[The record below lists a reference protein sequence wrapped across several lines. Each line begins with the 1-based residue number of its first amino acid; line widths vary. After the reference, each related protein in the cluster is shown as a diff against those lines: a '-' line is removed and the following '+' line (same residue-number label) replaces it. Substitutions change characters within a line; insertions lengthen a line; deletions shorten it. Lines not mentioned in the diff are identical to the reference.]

1 MRDLVE
7 LGLSRPEGGAA
18 TADEPA
24 GLSGAVDRLLATL
37 ASSAGTALE
46 CEPEVVS
53 SFVARLDTCRR
64 ELRLA
69 KSGADG
75 AGAVEGAIRTIE
87 QFLRSSRR
95 YVSARESELKDMIRI
110 LHEASR
116 LMAGQATVFSEQV
129 LASSARLQSYTRL
142 EDIRELKHQLAAEV
156 TTLRHAVEEKQRR
169 DAESSALLSE
179 RLEVLQT
186 QLVKAEE
193 EASIDPL
200 TKIANRGTFD
210 QVFARMLDHARMTKQ
225 PMSLAFIDIDR
236 FKTINDSHGHQI
248 GDRVLLCA
256 AMWLGKSLRH
266 TDFIARYGGDEFA
279 VLFREAKLAEV
290 VSRMTQIL
298 GEIATRS
305 FEYELDG
312 ETRTVRFTA
321 SAGAAEWSPGES
333 GQDLL
338 RRADEALY
346 DAKRTGRNRAVA
358 KKRAILGG
366 LFR

>member
-7 LGLSRPEGGAA
+7 LGLSRPEAGAA
-18 TADEPA
+18 TPDEPA
-24 GLSGAVDRLLATL
+24 GLRGAVDRLLATL

-46 CEPEVVS
+46 CEPEIVS
-53 SFVARLDTCRR
+53 SFVARLDACRR
-64 ELRLA
+64 DLRQA
-69 KSGADG
+69 KSGGDG
-75 AGAVEGAIRTIE
+75 AGAVDGAIRTIE
-87 QFLRSSRR
+87 HFLRSSRR
-95 YVSARESELKDMIRI
+95 YVSARESELTDMIRI

-116 LMAGQATVFSEQV
+116 LMAGDARVFSEQV

-142 EDIRELKHQLAAEV
+142 DDIRELKHQLAAEV
-156 TTLRHAVEEKQRR
+156 TTLRHAVGEKQRR

-200 TKIANRGTFD
+200 TRIANRGTFD

-225 PMSLAFIDIDR
+225 PLSLALIDIDR

-256 AMWLGKSLRH
+256 AMWLGRNLRQ
-266 TDFIARYGGDEFA
+266 TDFIARYGGEEFA
-279 VLFREAKLAEV
+279 ILFRDAKLAEIET
-290 VSRMTQIL
+290 RMTQVL
-298 GEIATRS
+298 GEIAARS
-305 FEYELDG
+305 FEYELDSQ
-312 ETRTVRFTA
+312 TRTVRFTA

-333 GQDLL
+333 GPDLL

-346 DAKRTGRNRAVA
+346 DAKRTGRNRVVA
-358 KKRAILGG
+358 KKRAILAG

>member
-7 LGLSRPEGGAA
+7 LGLSRPEAGAA
-18 TADEPA
+18 TPDEPA
-24 GLSGAVDRLLATL
+24 GLRGAVDRLLATL
-37 ASSAGTALE
+37 AASAGTALE
-46 CEPEVVS
+46 SEPDVVS
-53 SFVARLDTCRR
+53 SFASRLDACRR
-64 ELRLA
+64 ELRVA
-69 KSGADG
+69 TNGADG
-75 AGAVEGAIRTIE
+75 AGAVDGAIRTIE
-87 QFLRSSRR
+87 HFLRSSHR
-95 YVSARESELKDMIRI
+95 YVTARESELKDMIHI
-110 LHEASR
+110 LHEAAR

-129 LASSARLQSYTRL
+129 LASSARLQSFTRL
-142 EDIRELKHQLAAEV
+142 EDIRDLKHQLAAEV
-156 TTLRHAVEEKQRR
+156 TTLRRAVEEKQRR

-200 TKIANRGTFD
+200 TRIANRGTFD
-210 QVFARMLDHARMTKQ
+210 QVFARMLEHARMTKQ
-225 PMSLAFIDIDR
+225 PLSLAFIDIDR

-256 AMWLGKSLRH
+256 AMWLGRSLRQS
-266 TDFIARYGGDEFA
+266 DFIARYGGEEFA
-279 VLFREAKLAEV
+279 VLFRDATLAEV
-290 VSRMTQIL
+290 EARMAQVL
-298 GEIATRS
+298 GEIAARS
-305 FEYELDG
+305 FEYELDS

-321 SAGAAEWSPGES
+321 SAGAAEWGAGES
-333 GQDLL
+333 AQDLL

-346 DAKRTGRNRAVA
+346 DAKRAGRNRVVA